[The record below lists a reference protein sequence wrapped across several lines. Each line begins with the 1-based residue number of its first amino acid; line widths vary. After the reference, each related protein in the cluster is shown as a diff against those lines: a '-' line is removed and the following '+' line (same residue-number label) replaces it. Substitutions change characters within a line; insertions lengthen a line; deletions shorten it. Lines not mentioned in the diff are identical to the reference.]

1 MIDILIPHEPDA
13 ISYRCMEH
21 SIHVA
26 TGHFIKAIGP
36 TSSRN
41 VIRKV
46 KKAFKNAGVDDSNL
60 DVKQLGIELDE
71 VGDREDD
78 RDDGDGNDSVE
89 FDVGDTVGNAL
100 ALVTQAGSLFI
111 SFETLLN
118 YKMVLTDPK
127 VTTSMRIFSTSL
139 RASKLELKLWIRT
152 RWASLYDFL
161 DHMIMLRLVRLFS
174 PSLMMTLIV

>member
-13 ISYRCMEH
+13 IFYRCMEH

-26 TGHFIKAIGP
+26 AGHFIKAIGP

-60 DVKQLGIELDE
+60 DVEQLGMELDE

-89 FDVGDTVGNAL
+89 FDVGDTVGKAL

-111 SFETLLN
+111 SFETLSN

-127 VTTSMRIFSTSL
+127 VTTSTRIFSTSL
-139 RASKLELKLWIRT
+139 
-152 RWASLYDFL
+152 
-161 DHMIMLRLVRLFS
+161 
-174 PSLMMTLIV
+174 